1 VANKLKLT
9 FLIFVTFYSK
19 ITFAASKSNEGMPQL
34 DVTTYPSLIFWLVLT
49 FGFTYI
55 VLKYYVTPRMSEILN
70 HRKEKIDNDLF
81 EAKKARESAEE
92 NKSNQD
98 KSISEAKQKAMEIVR
113 EAVEKTKEE
122 LLEAENLVKDKLS
135 KKLAVAEKN
144 ILVTKNESLK
154 NVDKLSSEIAVLI
167 SDKVSGIEINKN
179 FISKSI
185 NEEMKSFNLLKNL
198 K

>member
-1 VANKLKLT
+1 MANRLKLT
-9 FLIFVTFYSK
+9 FLIFVIFYSK

-49 FGFTYI
+49 FSFTYI
-55 VLKYYVTPRMSEILN
+55 VLKYYITPRMSEILN

-98 KSISEAKQKAMEIVR
+98 KSISKAKQKAMEIVR

-154 NVDKLSSEIAVLI
+154 NVNKLSSEIAVLI
-167 SDKVSGIEINKN
+167 ADKVSGIEINKSL
-179 FISKSI
+179 ISKSI

>member
-1 VANKLKLT
+1 MANKLKLT
-9 FLIFVTFYSK
+9 FLIFVIFYSK

-49 FGFTYI
+49 FSFTYI
-55 VLKYYVTPRMSEILN
+55 VLKYYITPRMSEILN

-92 NKSNQD
+92 NKSNQE

-113 EAVEKTKEE
+113 EAVEKTKAE

-135 KKLAVAEKN
+135 KKLAMAEKN

-154 NVDKLSSEIAVLI
+154 NVNKLSSEIAVLI

-179 FISKSI
+179 LISKSI

>member
-1 VANKLKLT
+1 
-9 FLIFVTFYSK
+9 
-19 ITFAASKSNEGMPQL
+19 
-34 DVTTYPSLIFWLVLT
+34 
-49 FGFTYI
+49 
-55 VLKYYVTPRMSEILN
+55 
-70 HRKEKIDNDLF
+70 
-81 EAKKARESAEE
+81 
-92 NKSNQD
+92 
-98 KSISEAKQKAMEIVR
+98 MEIVR

-154 NVDKLSSEIAVLI
+154 NINKLSSEIAVLI
-167 SDKVSGIEINKN
+167 SDKVSGIEINKDL
-179 FISKSI
+179 ISKSI